1 MTFRL
6 LCSITSISVLLF
18 TPSLLSA
25 QEDRPLSHVIELLD
39 DEQAVFGIISSDRS
53 LTNARSLSRSGLDFI
68 IIDMEHG
75 AFSPET
81 LRIFLLGMTDKQR
94 IAAAGHTQMAV
105 TSRWAGEVARR
116 ALLLGYGVSVVVNTL
131 RRLIPGLWLPMETF
145 WRSYRSRVLRGYR
158 TSRK

>member
-39 DEQAVFGIISSDRS
+39 HEQAVFGIISSDRS

-105 TSRWAGEVARR
+105 TPIVRVPQNGAEMMT
-116 ALLLGYGVSVVVNTL
+116 SVVKQTL
-131 RRLIPGLWLPMETF
+131 DMGAFGVMFPMEDT
-145 WRSYRSRVLRGYR
+145 REQALSAV
-158 TSRK
+158 T